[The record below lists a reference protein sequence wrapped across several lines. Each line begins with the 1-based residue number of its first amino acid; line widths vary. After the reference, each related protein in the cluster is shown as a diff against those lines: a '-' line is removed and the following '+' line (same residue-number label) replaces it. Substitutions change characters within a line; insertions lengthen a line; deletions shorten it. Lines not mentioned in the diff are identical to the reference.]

1 MDRAL
6 ESDRTSTGDRFDR
19 ISSGNLVVPAVAI
32 EVVSSKRFAFRADA
46 VIQTN
51 VSPTLDGL
59 FQRILARQPDALA
72 LLDPLNKPRITG
84 QAPRRMTFAQ
94 ADQAIAGLAAHFFAA
109 GLPVDSV
116 IGVQLPNTIEFM
128 LTVLAAH
135 RAGLIVALLPQL
147 WRQAELTAALNRT
160 SARAIVTSS
169 KIDGVSHADL
179 AMNAAAEAFS
189 IRHVCGFGEDLP
201 EGMASLDLAL
211 KNGSSSER
219 PVVQDGRKA
228 ALISFDVTADGLRA
242 VPRTHLNLIAGG
254 LAIFLESR
262 VPQGARVMSAFAPS
276 SFAGVTSSLLLWLL
290 SGGTLA
296 LHHPYD
302 GDVLERQIN
311 DCGCDTLVAPAAM
324 ALRLTDADMASR
336 LPTMRPV
343 IGLWRMPEQVASSA
357 QWTAEQARF
366 TDVYLFGEVGL
377 FGARRTADGM
387 PAPIMPGPHGAPRD
401 VPGTSIAGETVLT
414 PKGTL
419 ALRGPM
425 VTVAAYAPPPPA
437 ADSLIAPSSVDYAD
451 TGYAARLDRSSGA
464 ICITSPPSGIVA
476 VGGYRFLSQ
485 DLQEWA
491 KRLGQGALLTA
502 LPDRLCGFR
511 LAGRAQDNA
520 RGREALNELGLNPLM
535 VEAFRDR
542 TIPG

>member
-1 MDRAL
+1 
-6 ESDRTSTGDRFDR
+6 
-19 ISSGNLVVPAVAI
+19 
-32 EVVSSKRFAFRADA
+32 
-46 VIQTN
+46 
-51 VSPTLDGL
+51 
-59 FQRILARQPDALA
+59 
-72 LLDPLNKPRITG
+72 
-84 QAPRRMTFAQ
+84 
-94 ADQAIAGLAAHFFAA
+94 
-109 GLPVDSV
+109 
-116 IGVQLPNTIEFM
+116 
-128 LTVLAAH
+128 VLAAH

-160 SARAIVTSS
+160 GARAIVTTS
-169 KIDGVSHADL
+169 KIDGVIHADI

-201 EGMASLDLAL
+201 EGMVSLDQAI
-211 KNGSSSER
+211 KNASTTER
-219 PVVQDGRKA
+219 TVVQDGRKA

-254 LAIFLESR
+254 LAVFLESR
-262 VPQGARVMSAFAPS
+262 VPQGSRLMSAFAPS

-296 LHHPYD
+296 LHHPFD
-302 GDVLERQIN
+302 GEALERQIN
-311 DCGCDTLVAPAAM
+311 DYGCDALVAPAPM
-324 ALRLTDADMASR
+324 ALRLTDADIGAR
-336 LPTMRPV
+336 LPSLRHV

-366 TDVYLFGEVGL
+366 TDVYLFGEAGL
-377 FGARRTADGM
+377 FAARRSADGT
-387 PAPIMPGPHGAPRD
+387 PVPIMPGPHGAPRD
-401 VPGTSIAGETVLT
+401 VPGTSIAGETLLT

-425 VTVAAYAPPPPA
+425 VTVAAYAPPPPP
-437 ADSLIAPSSVDYAD
+437 DSLIAPSPPDYAD
-451 TGYAARLDRSSGA
+451 TGYSARLDRSTGA
-464 ICITSPPSGIVA
+464 ICITAPPSGIVA

-502 LPDRLCGFR
+502 LPDRLCGYR

-520 RGREALNELGLNPLM
+520 RGREALNQLGLNPLM
-535 VEAFRDR
+535 AEAFRDR
-542 TIPG
+542 TIVG